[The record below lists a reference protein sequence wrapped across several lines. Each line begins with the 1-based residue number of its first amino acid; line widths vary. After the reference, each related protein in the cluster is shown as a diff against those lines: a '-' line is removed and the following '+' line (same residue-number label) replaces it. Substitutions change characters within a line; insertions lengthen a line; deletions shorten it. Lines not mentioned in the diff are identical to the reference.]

1 MDRPTEELVN
11 LAIDGDKDSLEK
23 LIRSIQDRIYGLALR
38 MLWHPADAEDATQEI
53 LVKIV
58 THLANFRRESRFS
71 TWCYRIAA
79 NHLLTT
85 RKRRAELL
93 EMSFERSEE
102 EIHRGLAQAWPVCA
116 PEAEQVLMMEEVMIG
131 CMQGLLL
138 CLDRELRITYILGE
152 IFEVNSRE
160 GAEIL
165 AITPEA
171 FRKRLSRA
179 RSLMR
184 GFMQANCGLINSSN
198 PCECSRQ
205 IPYAIKTGL
214 VNHKNPMFTGHPRRD
229 NPPPSILEGL
239 EEMSELQRVAV
250 LFRRHPE
257 YSAPDSFVESVRQ
270 IVESENFKLFQVEK

>member
-1 MDRPTEELVN
+1 MDRPTERLVQR
-11 LAIDGDKDSLEK
+11 AIEGDKDSLEK
-23 LIRSIQDRIYGLALR
+23 LIRGIQDRIYGLAVR
-38 MLWHPADAEDATQEI
+38 MLWLPADAEDATQEI

-58 THLANFRRESRFS
+58 THLANFRQESSFS

-79 NHLLTT
+79 NHLLTA
-85 RKRRAELL
+85 RKRWAERR
-93 EMSFERSEE
+93 EMTFEQCEE
-102 EIHRGLAQAWPVCA
+102 EIHRGLAYVWPACT
-116 PEAEQVLMMEEVMIG
+116 PEAERGLMVEEVMIG

-138 CLDRELRITYILGE
+138 CLDRELRITYIIGE

-198 PCECSRQ
+198 PCECGNQ
-205 IPYAIKTGL
+205 IPYAIKSGL
-214 VNHKNPMFTGHPRRD
+214 VNYKNPMFTGHPRRD
-229 NPPPSILEGL
+229 NPLPSILEGL

-257 YSAPDSFVESVRQ
+257 YSAPDSFVESVQ
-270 IVESENFKLFQVEK
+270 QLIESENFKLFQVER